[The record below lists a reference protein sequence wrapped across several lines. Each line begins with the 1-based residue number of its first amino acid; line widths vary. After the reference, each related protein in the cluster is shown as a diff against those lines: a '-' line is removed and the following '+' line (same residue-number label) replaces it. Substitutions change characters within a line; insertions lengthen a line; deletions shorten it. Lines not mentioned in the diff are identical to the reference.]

1 MAESSGEIYQSLA
14 SICPISSPYGTAHGM
29 EVCAHYKPTYTHVI
43 VIACFNI
50 STGDIG
56 PSYALN
62 PILLLIHSLE
72 DAPAPAAIHSFQTH
86 ITDGKIHVT
95 ADPANTIKEKLSRP
109 PKLLSSGSE
118 VGGAGV
124 VIVGGGSGAFHAAE
138 SLREA
143 SRACLHVRLN
153 RNLTYYQHGYKAP
166 ITIVSQETNAPIDR
180 YAVGHCLTIEDQWL
194 ESFQDKA
201 EQSVN
206 H

>member
-1 MAESSGEIYQSLA
+1 MAWRYVLTTTQR
-14 SICPISSPYGTAHGM
+14 PTTYAHAIF
-29 EVCAHYKPTYTHVI
+29 V
-43 VIACFNI
+43 ACFNI
-50 STGDIG
+50 CTGDIG
-56 PSYALN
+56 SSHAFN
-62 PILLLIHSLE
+62 PILLLIYSLE

-95 ADPANTIKEKLSRP
+95 ADPANTIKDKLSRS

-124 VIVGGGSGAFHAAE
+124 VIVGGGSGAFHATE

-143 SRACLHVRLN
+143 SPAYLRVRLN
-153 RNLTYYQHGYKAP
+153 RNLTFHQHGYKAP
-166 ITIVSQETNAPIDR
+166 ITILSQETNAPIDR
-180 YAVGHCLTIEDQWL
+180 YVVRHCLTIEDQRFN
-194 ESFQDKA
+194 SFQDKA